1 MKSFIRLNGK
11 LVSYE
16 GMSEETI
23 ATMLAEQGSTPDF
36 IDEETYN
43 AELKIQAQAQ
53 PQLEKKE

>member
-23 ATMLAEQGSTPDF
+23 ATMLAEQGLTLEF
-36 IDEETYN
+36 IDEETYSS
-43 AELKIQAQAQ
+43 ELKILQDAM
-53 PQLEKKE
+53 EKK